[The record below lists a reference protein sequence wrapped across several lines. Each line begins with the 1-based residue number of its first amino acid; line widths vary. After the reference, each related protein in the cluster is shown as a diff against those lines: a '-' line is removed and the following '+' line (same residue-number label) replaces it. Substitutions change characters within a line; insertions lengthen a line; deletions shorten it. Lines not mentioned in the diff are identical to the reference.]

1 MTYKAV
7 VITPSFPRYLN
18 DPVSPFLFELFTRV
32 VKLGF
37 EIHVV
42 SPHDQKLP
50 GVGQIP
56 KDEILDGIHV
66 HRFSYMRPPF
76 LQTLTYRNRMPA
88 NLEKSTWAK
97 LLTGFYLLNAAR
109 KAIDICKTY
118 NIDIICPFWAIPQG
132 LIGIIVKRIFNRP
145 LIVGTFPVE
154 IALTQSK
161 YRFMIPALQ
170 LVFQIAD
177 IIIPNSNFTKKEIER
192 MGVDRDKL
200 KMVYPGVDPN
210 KFNPNLDGTFI
221 RDEYNCSGDPIL
233 LTVCRLVERK
243 GIRYL
248 IDALPSI
255 KKEFPKVQLVI
266 VGDGPEINS
275 LIAQAKRLGVM
286 NSTKFCR
293 TVPDTELPYFYSIA
307 DIFILPAIIDSKGDT
322 EGLGVV
328 MLEAMATEVPVVASR
343 VGGIPEAL
351 NYGNVG
357 ILIEQKNPKQIA
369 ETVISILNDN
379 ELRKSLGK
387 KGRDWV
393 MQNFS
398 WDHLAKQIAKIFKQ
412 SLNRKSL

>member
-1 MTYKAV
+1 MTYNVV

-18 DPVSPFLFELFTRV
+18 DPISPFLFELFTRV

-42 SPHDQKLP
+42 APHDSDLP
-50 GVGQIP
+50 GIGQIS
-56 KDEILDGIHV
+56 KEELLDGIHV
-66 HRFSYMRPPF
+66 HRFSYMRPPW

-97 LLTGFYLLNAAR
+97 LLAPFYFINAAR
-109 KAIDICKTY
+109 KTIEICKTY

-132 LIGIIVKRIFNRP
+132 LIGILVKRIFNRP

-154 IALTQSK
+154 IALSQSK
-161 YRFMIPALQ
+161 YRFMMPALQ
-170 LVFQIAD
+170 LVFKKAD
-177 IIIPNSNFTKKEIER
+177 IIIPNSNFTKKVIEDI
-192 MGVDRDKL
+192 GVNRDKL
-200 KMVYPGVDPN
+200 KLVYPGVDPD
-210 KFNPNLDGTFI
+210 KFTTNLDGSFM
-221 RDEYNCSGDPIL
+221 RDKYNCTGDPII

-243 GIRYL
+243 GIKYL

-255 KKEFPKVQLVI
+255 QKEFPKVQLVI
-266 VGDGPEINS
+266 VGDGPETNA
-275 LIAQAKRLGVM
+275 LMTQAKRLGIM
-286 NSTKFCR
+286 NSTIFCG
-293 TVPDTELPYFYSIA
+293 TVPDQELPYFYAIA
-307 DIFILPAIIDSKGDT
+307 DVFILPAIIDSTGDT

-328 MLEAMATEVPVVASR
+328 MLEAMASEVPVVASK

-351 NYGNVG
+351 NYGKAG

-369 ETVISILNDN
+369 ESVISILSDN

-393 MQNFS
+393 MRTFS
-398 WDHLAKQIAKIFKQ
+398 WDQLAKKIIKIFLS
-412 SLNRKSL
+412 SLNLKP

>member
-7 VITPSFPRYLN
+7 IITPSFPRYLN

-32 VKLGF
+32 VKRGF
-37 EIHVV
+37 EIHVI

-66 HRFSYMRPPF
+66 HRFSYMRPPW

-88 NLEKSTWAK
+88 NLEKSSWAK
-97 LLTGFYLLNAAR
+97 MLAPFYLANAAR
-109 KAIDICKTY
+109 KTIDICKTY

-132 LIGIIVKRIFNRP
+132 LIGILVKQIFNRP

-161 YRFMIPALQ
+161 YRFLMPALQ
-170 LVFQIAD
+170 LVFQNAD
-177 IIIPNSNFTKKEIER
+177 IIIPNSNFTSKEIEH
-192 MGVDRDKL
+192 MGVDRDQL

-210 KFNPNLDGTFI
+210 KFNPNLDGTSVS
-221 RDEYNCSGDPIL
+221 DKYNCTGDPIL

-255 KKEFPKVQLVI
+255 KKEFPNVQLVI
-266 VGDGPEINS
+266 VGDGPETNV
-275 LIAQAKRLGVM
+275 LITKAKRLGVM
-286 NSTKFCR
+286 DNTLFCG
-293 TVPDTELPYFYSIA
+293 TVPDAELPYFYAIA
-307 DIFILPAIIDSKGDT
+307 DVFILPAIIDSKGDT

-328 MLEAMATEVPVVASR
+328 MLEAMASEVPVVASR

-351 NYGNVG
+351 NYGKAG

-369 ETVISILNDN
+369 ETVISVLTDDK
-379 ELRKSLGK
+379 LRKSLIN

-393 MQNFS
+393 INNFS
-398 WDHLAKQIAKIFKQ
+398 WDNLAKQMERIFRY
-412 SLNRKSL
+412 SLTL